1 MMLYKFWCDSYFLF
15 TTDFMKLIHKQ
26 KVSQSSSNTA
36 CKAQMQTIKRFIGQ
50 VFKLV
55 PCVTHVLVS
64 TKRNG
69 FH

>member
-36 CKAQMQTIKRFIGQ
+36 CKAQM
-50 VFKLV
+50 
-55 PCVTHVLVS
+55 
-64 TKRNG
+64 
-69 FH
+69 